1 MTVQEMLIKAKTKLR
16 KHNINKDI
24 SINYTE
30 NGVWEVYVIDN
41 EAEFWADGFTL
52 EEALYTLIYDEGGI
66 NSIDELVEEDRKQ
79 KQYENRIYWE
89 KQTRIA

>member
-52 EEALYTLIYDEGGI
+52 
-66 NSIDELVEEDRKQ
+66 
-79 KQYENRIYWE
+79 
-89 KQTRIA
+89 